1 MIKLLLN
8 LKLLSHISHLL
19 QTSAATSAVMIR
31 VCNHFFGVERKVPS
45 ICKDRALL
53 MISTVLFVAL
63 TIILLPSRFVTNFTM
78 LSPEDI

>member
-1 MIKLLLN
+1 MIKILLN

-19 QTSAATSAVMIR
+19 QTSAAVMIR
-31 VCNHFFGVERKVPS
+31 VCNHFFRGERKVPS
-45 ICKDRALL
+45 TCKDRALL